1 MTRKEPTPPPAGG
14 VKPPPPPAP
23 PGEYVREDRVPAP
36 KPTPPPSGVAVA
48 EWLTAAEAQ
57 AQFLVPIGM
66 AWDEEQQKPI
76 PRGEAIELAKLD
88 KPLDLEQ
95 NLQQYAV
102 MRKQVLKFI
111 GEQLVEA
118 EYDSKGY
125 PLPGKVND
133 YYQLP
138 NYDKKQLAKV
148 GAEKI
153 SSFFR
158 FFAGPIT
165 LVSQAREKDYC
176 DATVSIVLLDHF
188 GRTVG
193 SAISS
198 CSTAESGFQGIGSKR
213 KYGGYYVKENGRWV
227 ERTAPDFRAALND
240 VTARARKRAL
250 VQAVIVATCTD
261 EIFEAAKEDEPERK
275 TSTDLPTKMTIGK
288 LKDTKLTQIDTDTLM
303 KCAKWCRENNKHEKL
318 AEACEL
324 IVDER
329 RENLENGDPEP
340 Y

>member
-1 MTRKEPTPPPAGG
+1 M
-14 VKPPPPPAP
+14 
-23 PGEYVREDRVPAP
+23 
-36 KPTPPPSGVAVA
+36 A
-48 EWLTAAEAQ
+48 EWLTAAEAL
-57 AQFLVPIGM
+57 AQFKVPIGC

-76 PRGEAIELAKLD
+76 PRGEAMELAKLD

-95 NLQQYAV
+95 NLKAYAV
-102 MRKQVLKFI
+102 MREQVLKFI
-111 GEQLVEA
+111 GQQLVEA

-158 FFAGPIT
+158 FFAGPID

-198 CSTAESGFQGIGSKR
+198 CSTAEGGFQGIGSKR
-213 KYGGYYVKENGRWV
+213 KYGGYYIKENGRWV
-227 ERTAPDFRAALND
+227 ERNAPDFRAALND

-275 TSTDLPTKMTIGK
+275 ERPDDLPTKMTIGK
-288 LKDTKLTQIDTDTLM
+288 FAGTKLRQIDTDTLM
-303 KCAKWCRENNKHEKL
+303 KCAKWCREHDKHEKL

-324 IVDER
+324 LVDER
-329 RENLENGDPEP
+329 RQNLEDGDGEQP

>member
-1 MTRKEPTPPPAGG
+1 MTTPPQS
-14 VKPPPPPAP
+14 VVH
-23 PGEYVREDRVPAP
+23 E
-36 KPTPPPSGVAVA
+36 S
-48 EWLTAAEAQ
+48 LTCAEAQ

-76 PRGEAIELAKLD
+76 PRGEAMELAKLD
-88 KPLDLEQ
+88 KPLDLAQ
-95 NLQQYAV
+95 NLQQYAA
-102 MRKQVLKFI
+102 MRQQVLKFI
-111 GEQLVEA
+111 GEQLIEA
-118 EYDSKGY
+118 EYNEKGY

-153 SSFFR
+153 ASFFR
-158 FFAGPIT
+158 FFAGPIELLNQT
-165 LVSQAREKDYC
+165 KEKDYC

-193 SAISS
+193 SAMSA
-198 CSTAESGFQGIGSKR
+198 CSTAEAGFQGIGSKR
-213 KYGGYYVKENGRWV
+213 KYGGYYIKENGRWV
-227 ERTAPDFRAALND
+227 ERNAPDFRAALND

-275 TSTDLPTKMTIGK
+275 ERSRDELPTTMLIGK
-288 LKDTKLTQIDTDTLM
+288 LKGIKLTQIHTDSLM
-303 KCAKWCRENNKHEKL
+303 KCAKWCREHDKQERL

-324 IVDER
+324 QVDQR
-329 RENLENGDPEP
+329 REDLEDGEQP

>member
-1 MTRKEPTPPPAGG
+1 MTAT
-14 VKPPPPPAP
+14 KPET
-23 PGEYVREDRVPAP
+23 GER
-36 KPTPPPSGVAVA
+36 
-48 EWLTAAEAQ
+48 LTAAEAQ
-57 AQFLVPIGM
+57 AQFLVPLGM
-66 AWDEEQQKPI
+66 AWDEETQKPI
-76 PRGEAIELAKLD
+76 PRGQAVELARLE

-111 GEQLVEA
+111 GEQLVES
-118 EYDSKGY
+118 EYNEKGY
-125 PLPGKVND
+125 PVAGKLGD
-133 YYQLP
+133 YYRLP
-138 NYDKKQLAKV
+138 NYDKKQLTKI

-153 SSFFR
+153 GSFFR

-165 LVSQAREKDYC
+165 LVNQSKDKDYC
-176 DATVSIVLLDHF
+176 DATVSIVLLDHL

-198 CSTAESGFQGIGSKR
+198 CSTAERGFQVVGAKR
-213 KYGGYYVKENGRWV
+213 KYGGFYEKGPDGRWV
-227 ERTAPDFRAALND
+227 EKEAPDFRAALND

-275 TSTDLPTKMTIGK
+275 QSTDHLPTKMLIGR
-288 LKDTKLTQIDTDTLM
+288 LKDTKLTEIDTDTLM
-303 KCAKWCRENNKHEKL
+303 ACAKWCREHSKHERL

-324 IVDER
+324 LVDQR
-329 RENLENGDPEP
+329 REDLEDGDPEP

>member
-1 MTRKEPTPPPAGG
+1 MNDRKEPTPPRAGA
-14 VKPPPPPAP
+14 VKPRPPPAP
-23 PGEYVREDRVPAP
+23 P
-36 KPTPPPSGVAVA
+36 SGVVVA

-57 AQFLVPIGM
+57 AQFKVPLGM
-66 AWDEEQQKPI
+66 TWDEEQQKPI

-95 NLQQYAV
+95 NLEQYAV

-118 EYDSKGY
+118 EYNEKGY
-125 PLPGKVND
+125 PVPGKLGD
-133 YYQLP
+133 YYKLP
-138 NYDKKQLAKV
+138 NYDKQQLTKV
-148 GAEKI
+148 GSEKI

-198 CSTAESGFQGIGSKR
+198 CSTAESGFQSIGAKR
-213 KYGGYYVKENGRWV
+213 KYGGFYERAV
-227 ERTAPDFRAALND
+227 EKKAPDFRAALND
-240 VTARARKRAL
+240 VVARARKRAL

-261 EIFEAAKEDEPERK
+261 EIFEAGREDEPERK
-275 TSTDLPTKMTIGK
+275 EPSDLPTKMTIGK
-288 LKDTKLTQIDTDTLM
+288 LKGTKLRQIDTDTLM
-303 KCAKWCRENNKHEKL
+303 KCAKWCRDNNKHERL

-324 IVDER
+324 QADQR
-329 RENLENGDPEP
+329 RQDLEDGEQP

>member
-1 MTRKEPTPPPAGG
+1 MTAT
-14 VKPPPPPAP
+14 KP
-23 PGEYVREDRVPAP
+23 EVREH
-36 KPTPPPSGVAVA
+36 
-48 EWLTAAEAQ
+48 LTVAEAQ
-57 AQFLVPIGM
+57 AAFLVPIGM
-66 AWDEEQQKPI
+66 AWSEEEQKAI
-76 PRGEAIELAKLD
+76 PRGEAIELARLD

-95 NLQQYAV
+95 NLQQYAT

-111 GEQLVEA
+111 GEQLVES
-118 EYDSKGY
+118 EYNAKGY
-125 PLPGKVND
+125 PVPGKLGD
-133 YYQLP
+133 FYKLP
-138 NYDKKQLAKV
+138 NFDKKQLTKI

-158 FFAGPIT
+158 FFAGPIE
-165 LVSQAREKDYC
+165 LVSQTRERDYC

-198 CSTAESGFQGIGSKR
+198 CSTAESGFQSVGAKR
-213 KYGGYYVKENGRWV
+213 KYGGFYEQGQGGRPV
-227 ERTAPDFRAALND
+227 EKKAPDFRAALND

-275 TSTDLPTKMTIGK
+275 EPSGGLPTKMTIGK
-288 LKDTKLTQIDTDTLM
+288 FAGRKLTEIDTDTLM
-303 KCAKWCRENNKHEKL
+303 KCAKWCRDHDKHERL

-324 IVDER
+324 QADQR
-329 RENLENGDPEP
+329 RQELENGSEP

>member
-1 MTRKEPTPPPAGG
+1 MTRKEPTPPRAGA
-14 VKPPPPPAP
+14 VKPRPPPAP
-23 PGEYVREDRVPAP
+23 P
-36 KPTPPPSGVAVA
+36 SGVVVA
-48 EWLTAAEAQ
+48 ERLTAAEAQ

-165 LVSQAREKDYC
+165 LVSQTREKDYC
-176 DATVSIVLLDHF
+176 DATISIVLLDHF

-198 CSTAESGFQGIGSKR
+198 CSTAESGFQSIGAKR
-213 KYGGYYVKENGRWV
+213 KYGGFYERAV
-227 ERTAPDFRAALND
+227 EKKAPDFRAALND

-288 LKDTKLTQIDTDTLM
+288 FKGTKLVQIDTDTLM

>member
-1 MTRKEPTPPPAGG
+1 MKATQEP
-14 VKPPPPPAP
+14 
-23 PGEYVREDRVPAP
+23 EVREH
-36 KPTPPPSGVAVA
+36 
-48 EWLTAAEAQ
+48 LTVAEAQ
-57 AQFLVPIGM
+57 TQFLVPVGM
-66 AWDEEQQKPI
+66 AWDEEQQKAI
-76 PRGEAIELAKLD
+76 PRGEAIELARLD

-102 MRKQVLKFI
+102 MRTQVLKFI
-111 GEQLVEA
+111 GEQLVES
-118 EYDSKGY
+118 EYNNRGY
-125 PLPGKVND
+125 PVPGKLGD
-133 YYQLP
+133 FYKLP
-138 NYDKKQLAKV
+138 NFDKKQLTKI

-153 SSFFR
+153 GSFFR
-158 FFAGPIT
+158 FFAGPIE
-165 LVSQAREKDYC
+165 LVSQTREQDYC

-198 CSTAESGFQGIGSKR
+198 CSTAESGFQSVGAKR
-213 KYGGYYVKENGRWV
+213 KYGGHYEKGEDGRWG
-227 ERTAPDFRAALND
+227 EKKAPDFRAALND

-275 TSTDLPTKMTIGK
+275 SSNDLPTKMTIGK
-288 LKDTKLTQIDTDTLM
+288 LKDTKLTQIDSDTLM
-303 KCAKWCRENNKHEKL
+303 KCAKWCREHGKHEKL

-324 IVDER
+324 QVDER
-329 RENLENGDPEP
+329 REELAGNEQP

>member
-1 MTRKEPTPPPAGG
+1 MSEPIDAATAQ
-14 VKPPPPPAP
+14 VRDLVDI
-23 PGEYVREDRVPAP
+23 GEV
-36 KPTPPPSGVAVA
+36 
-48 EWLTAAEAQ
+48 
-57 AQFLVPIGM
+57 
-66 AWDEEQQKPI
+66 WDEATQKPI
-76 PRGEAIELAKLD
+76 PRGQAIELARLE

-111 GEQLVEA
+111 GEQLVES
-118 EYDSKGY
+118 EYNEKGY
-125 PLPGKVND
+125 PVVGKLGD
-133 YYQLP
+133 FYKLP
-138 NYDKKQLAKV
+138 NFDKKQLTKI

-165 LVSQAREKDYC
+165 LVNQSKDKDYC

-198 CSTAESGFQGIGSKR
+198 CSTAEAGFQSVGAKR
-213 KYGGYYVKENGRWV
+213 KYGGFYQKENGRWV
-227 ERTAPDFRAALND
+227 EKTAPDFRAALND

-275 TSTDLPTKMTIGK
+275 QSTNDLPAKMTIGK
-288 LKDTKLTQIDTDTLM
+288 LKGTKLTEIDTDTLM
-303 KCAKWCRENNKHEKL
+303 TCAKWCREHDKHERL

-324 IVDER
+324 LVDQR
-329 RENLENGDPEP
+329 RVTENGTDP

>member
-1 MTRKEPTPPPAGG
+1 MTATGSDER
-14 VKPPPPPAP
+14 
-23 PGEYVREDRVPAP
+23 
-36 KPTPPPSGVAVA
+36 
-48 EWLTAAEAQ
+48 LTAGEAQ
-57 AQFLVPIGM
+57 AQFLVPVGM
-66 AWDEEQQKPI
+66 SWDEDQQKPI

-88 KPLDLEQ
+88 KPLDLAQ
-95 NLQQYAV
+95 NLEQYAA

-111 GEQLVEA
+111 GEQLVES
-118 EYDSKGY
+118 EYTEKGY
-125 PLPGKVND
+125 PVAGKLGD
-133 YYQLP
+133 FYKLP
-138 NYDKKQLAKV
+138 NFDKKQLTKI

-158 FFAGPIT
+158 FFAGPVT
-165 LVSQAREKDYC
+165 LVSQSKDKDYC

-198 CSTAESGFQGIGSKR
+198 CSTAESGFQMVGSKR
-213 KYGGYYVKENGRWV
+213 KYGGTYQKENGRWA
-227 ERTAPDFRAALND
+227 EKTAPDFRAALND

-275 TSTDLPTKMTIGK
+275 ERSGDLPTKMTIGK
-288 LKDTKLTQIDTDTLM
+288 LKGTKLTQIDTDTLM
-303 KCAKWCRENNKHEKL
+303 KCAKRCREHNKHERL

-324 IVDER
+324 LVDER
-329 RENLENGDPEP
+329 RETLEDGNDP

>member
-1 MTRKEPTPPPAGG
+1 MTTPPQS
-14 VKPPPPPAP
+14 VVH
-23 PGEYVREDRVPAP
+23 E
-36 KPTPPPSGVAVA
+36 S
-48 EWLTAAEAQ
+48 LTCAEAQ
-57 AQFLVPIGM
+57 AQFLVPPGM
-66 AWDEEQQKPI
+66 VWSEEEQKPI
-76 PRGEAIELAKLD
+76 ARGQAIELAKLD

-95 NLQQYAV
+95 NLKAYGA
-102 MRKQVLKFI
+102 MRQMVLKFV
-111 GEQLVEA
+111 GEQLVES
-118 EYDSKGY
+118 EYTDKGY
-125 PLPGKVND
+125 PVTGKLGD
-133 YYQLP
+133 FYKLP
-138 NYDKKQLAKV
+138 NFDKKQLTKI

-158 FFAGPIT
+158 FFAGPIE
-165 LVSQAREKDYC
+165 LVSQTREQDYC

-198 CSTAESGFQGIGSKR
+198 CSTAEAGFQSIGAKR
-213 KYGGYYVKENGRWV
+213 KYGGSY
-227 ERTAPDFRAALND
+227 ERDQEKRAPDFRAALND

-275 TSTDLPTKMTIGK
+275 EPSGNLPTKMTIGK
-288 LKDTKLTQIDTDTLM
+288 LKGTKLRQIDTDTLM
-303 KCAKWCRENNKHEKL
+303 KCAEWCREHNKHEKL

-324 IVDER
+324 LVDER
-329 RENLENGDPEP
+329 RQNLEDGDGEQP

>member
-1 MTRKEPTPPPAGG
+1 MSTTQQPEL
-14 VKPPPPPAP
+14 
-23 PGEYVREDRVPAP
+23 GER
-36 KPTPPPSGVAVA
+36 
-48 EWLTAAEAQ
+48 LTAAEAQ

-66 AWDEEQQKPI
+66 AWDEELQKPI
-76 PRGEAIELAKLD
+76 PRGEAMELAKLD
-88 KPLDLEQ
+88 RPLDLEQ
-95 NLQQYAV
+95 NLKAYGA
-102 MRKQVLKFI
+102 MRQQVLKFV
-111 GEQLVEA
+111 GEQLVES
-118 EYDSKGY
+118 EYNEKGY
-125 PLPGKVND
+125 PVPGKLGD
-133 YYQLP
+133 FYKLP
-138 NYDKKQLAKV
+138 NFDKKQLTKI

-198 CSTAESGFQGIGSKR
+198 CSTAESGFQSIGAKR
-213 KYGGYYVKENGRWV
+213 KYGGFYERSV
-227 ERTAPDFRAALND
+227 EKRAPDFRAALND

-275 TSTDLPTKMTIGK
+275 EPSTDLPTKMTIGK
-288 LKDTKLTQIDTDTLM
+288 FAGTKLTQIDTDTLM
-303 KCAKWCRENNKHEKL
+303 ACAKWCREHNKHEKL

-324 IVDER
+324 VADQR
-329 RENLENGDPEP
+329 RQELENGSEP